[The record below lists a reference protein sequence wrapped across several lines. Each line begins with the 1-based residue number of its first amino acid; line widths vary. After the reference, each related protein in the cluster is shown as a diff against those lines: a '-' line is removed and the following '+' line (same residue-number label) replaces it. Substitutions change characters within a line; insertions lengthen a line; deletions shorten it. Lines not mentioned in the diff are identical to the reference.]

1 MQLKSKRGWLL
12 PLLLTI
18 ISVIVIGGSLS
29 LRFLDL
35 DTYKAQIVAQVRS
48 ALKRD
53 LRYASGDF
61 SLRFGPAFT
70 FTDVTIK
77 EKDGVADFVKA
88 DALTIKIAIIPLLRK
103 ELVLSKM
110 VLEHPAIELSRDRAG
125 LFNISDLLTG
135 PSHAGIRSVELK
147 KARIRFSDRIF
158 SDTPVVTELG
168 DTDLYLSRLM
178 RGKNCDVKL
187 SGALLTAS
195 AKVPLFLA
203 GAVKVPEHGAPWS
216 SCQITGRVRTGY
228 LDAGHFFPYYSR
240 FVPFRSVAGLV
251 SLEGS
256 FRGRPSAFKSKADI
270 KVARLDLDYP
280 QVFHARLTPKF
291 VKGSLEM
298 ELAEQSLDLNGV
310 KLNVDGLGVEG
321 SCRLSEIHSGDM
333 RITARGTTNR
343 FDLRQFRQY
352 IPYGIIVKET
362 ADFIEQKVL
371 GGFYRLEEG
380 RLDGRVSQILHMER
394 GQNYNI
400 LAVRAHVD
408 DGLVNYGGG
417 FPVVS
422 AIKGELLLA
431 GKDFILKGMNARF
444 GSSPMALEGRIA
456 DYPLTVPCRYLFTA
470 ELKPRQPEAAW
481 LIGRQNGAKLAL
493 SDGSTLKLV
502 GDGTTALYN
511 LSGSWDLANAGYSYR
526 DLIAK
531 PQGRP
536 NTISFRGS
544 FDKQAFRFNALTYNL
559 APLSFS
565 ATAQLPY
572 RGAVS
577 FDLRTN
583 QFQAAEVAPFIPSVR
598 KYHPAGRVQAQL
610 HASGPGMDQLS
621 WGGTVALAGASFKP
635 SETGKTLSG
644 MNGSLRL
651 NGENIESSQLSV
663 RLGNST
669 LNGHGSLTGFKSPV
683 ASFTFSSPSLD
694 VADIGLPQ
702 GKQPVRAENVQG
714 TLSYSKE
721 KDLLQIAS
729 LSATLG
735 RSVLQI
741 KGTVQDLQ
749 HPQLDLS
756 VGSPHLELEDILTL
770 FGSSSE
776 GGGGVTIRARI
787 FAAEGKGLGIPFQR
801 LRCTVLLEDH
811 MLYLQP
817 FDLATLEGE
826 VTGKMKVDIG
836 GATPHYQINCS
847 MQRVSADKFL
857 RACGVKKQEMTGTL
871 SLQADLAAR
880 GESARELRR
889 TSTGALKFKVE
900 HGSVRRF
907 ATLSKIFSILN
918 VSQLFRLHLPDMV
931 SGGMPFNRITGDFSV
946 REGIATTQNMFLD
959 SNAINLSA
967 VGKIDMIRDELDLNI
982 GVQPLQTVDKVVSR
996 IPIVGWIITG
1006 KDHSFI
1012 TTYFEARGK
1021 IEDPQVTAVP
1031 VKSLAKGVFNIFKR
1045 VFELPRRLIT
1055 DTGEVMLGN

>member
-12 PLLLTI
+12 PLILTI
-18 ISVIVIGGSLS
+18 VSIIVVGGSLS

-35 DTYKAQIVAQVRS
+35 DTYKAQIVAQVKG

-77 EKDGVADFVKA
+77 EKDGVGDFIKA
-88 DALTIKIAIIPLLRK
+88 DSLTIKIAIIPLLRK

-110 VLEHPAIELSRDRAG
+110 ELEHPAIELSRDRAG

-135 PSHAGIRSVELK
+135 PSRAGIRSVQLN
-147 KARIRFSDRIF
+147 KAQIRFSDRSF
-158 SDTPVVTELG
+158 SDTPIVTTLA
-168 DTDLYLSRLM
+168 DTDLYLSRLT
-178 RGKNCDVKL
+178 RGRNCDVKL
-187 SGALLTAS
+187 SGSLLTGR
-195 AKVPLFLA
+195 AKVPLFAA
-203 GAVKVPEHGAPWS
+203 GALRIPESGASWS
-216 SCQITGRVRTGY
+216 SSEITGRVRTGY
-228 LDAGHFFPYYSR
+228 IDAGHFFPYYSR
-240 FVPFRSVAGLV
+240 FLPFRSIAGLV

-256 FRGRPSAFKSKADI
+256 FRGRPSAFKSKAEL
-270 KVARLDLDYP
+270 KVAQLNLDYP
-280 QVFHARLTPKF
+280 QVFHARLTPKL

-298 ELAEQSLDLNGV
+298 ELGERSLDMTGI
-310 KLNVDGLGVEG
+310 KLNVDGLDVAGN
-321 SCRLSEIHSGDM
+321 CRLSDIHSGDM
-333 RITARGTTNR
+333 RITAKATTNR

-362 ADFIEQKVL
+362 SDFIEQKVL
-371 GGFYRLEEG
+371 AGSYRLEDG

-394 GQNYNI
+394 GENYNI

-417 FPVVS
+417 FPVIS
-422 AIKGELLLA
+422 GIKGELLLA
-431 GKDFILKGMNARF
+431 GKDFILKGMNAKF
-444 GSSPMALEGRIA
+444 GSSPMTLDGRIA
-456 DYPLTVPCRYLFTA
+456 DYPLNTPSRYLFSA
-470 ELKPRQPEAAW
+470 DLKPRQPEGAW
-481 LIGRQNGAKLAL
+481 LIGRQKGGKLAL
-493 SDGSTLKLV
+493 SDGSALKLV
-502 GDGTTALYN
+502 GEGTTALYN
-511 LSGSWDLANAGYSYR
+511 LSGSWDLGNASYSYP

-536 NTISFRGS
+536 NTIAFRGS
-544 FDKQAFRFNALTYNL
+544 FDKQAFRFNSLTYNL

-565 ATAQLPY
+565 ASAILPY
-572 RGAVS
+572 QGGVS

-583 QFQAAEVAPFIPSVR
+583 QFQAAEVAPFLPSVR

-610 HASGPGMDQLS
+610 RASGRAMDRLS
-621 WGGTVALAGASFKP
+621 WGGTVSLAGASFKP
-635 SETGKTLSG
+635 GESGKTLTG
-644 MNGSLRL
+644 MNGSLRI
-651 NGENIESSQLSV
+651 NGESIESSQFSV

-683 ASFTFSSPSLD
+683 ASLTFSSPSLD

-714 TLSYSKE
+714 SVSYNKE
-721 KDLLQIAS
+721 KELLQISS

-749 HPQLDLS
+749 HPQIDLS
-756 VGSPHLELEDILTL
+756 VGSPHLELEDILML
-770 FGSSSE
+770 FGSSSA
-776 GGGGVTIRARI
+776 GGSRVTVRARI
-787 FAAEGKGLGIPFQR
+787 FAAEGKGLDIPFQR
-801 LRCTVLLEDH
+801 LKCTVLLEDH

-817 FDLATLEGE
+817 FDFAAMEGE
-826 VTGKMKVDIG
+826 VTGKMKVDLS
-836 GATPHYQINCS
+836 GATPRYQVNCG
-847 MQRVSADKFL
+847 MQHISAERFL

-871 SLQADLAAR
+871 SLQTDLTAR
-880 GESARELRR
+880 GETARDLRR
-889 TSTGALKFKVE
+889 TSTGSLKFKIE

-918 VSQLFRLHLPDMV
+918 VSQLFKLHLPDMV
-931 SGGMPFNRITGDFSV
+931 SGGMPYNRIAGDFSI
-946 REGIATTQNMFLD
+946 REGIATTQNIFLD

-982 GVQPLQTVDKVVSR
+982 GVQPLQSVDKVVSR
-996 IPIVGWIITG
+996 IPIVGWIIAG
-1006 KDHSFI
+1006 KEHSFI
-1012 TTYFEARGK
+1012 TTYFEAHGK